1 MEDLR
6 GNVKKNWSLESDD
19 RLLRALTS
27 FSNKIVE
34 RTQQVNDDLETLGE
48 QTRATQSQLQNTFNR
63 FLMLQNSQ
71 FIENRVVR
79 DQEMAKKIHEETQQE
94 AKAEAQHDGP
104 TPQQTAT
111 QIIETYKKALN
122 LGMAAMDLTVPQ
134 SVLANSLQ
142 SQQDSIEA
150 GMAPT
155 LPKCNKVWFIIHNT
169 IYSDL
174 HFMFHSLFCPLIF
187 LNVV

>member
-1 MEDLR
+1 MEVLR
-6 GNVKKNWSLESDD
+6 DNVKRNWSLESDD

-94 AKAEAQHDGP
+94 AKAEAQNEGP

-155 LPKCNKVWFIIHNT
+155 LPKCNKVWCFIFSVFT
-169 IYSDL
+169 VLS
-174 HFMFHSLFCPLIF
+174 FATSLS
-187 LNVV
+187 VH